1 MPSASAADRQSRL
14 MILLLG
20 LLSASAPLAIDMYLP
35 AFPAIAQQLDIAISG
50 VQQTL
55 SVFMLGFAGCQLFYG
70 PLSDSI
76 GRKPV
81 ILGGLLLFLLA
92 SLGCA
97 YAETLQ
103 QLLGW
108 RLLQALG
115 AGASSVVVIAV
126 VRDLYEAEQAA
137 RTLSLVMISMT
148 LAPLLA
154 PILGAQVLLVFGW
167 HAIFVCLAAIALIQ
181 LLLVLRKLPETL
193 APQQRREFSIAALLR
208 GYGAVLCHRQAMANL
223 LSSSFSLAGMFAFL
237 AGSPFVYIEYF
248 GVPAQYYGLLFGSNI
263 LVMIGLN
270 WLNSRLITEVGL
282 ERMIRF
288 ATGMQC
294 LSGLALLAAVL
305 SGVGGLWSVA
315 PGIILYVGMIGLVG
329 ANTSAG
335 AVSPF
340 KQSAG
345 TASALLGASRF
356 MLGAL
361 AAAMVGWLHDGTPLP
376 MAAVICTC
384 GVLSFASYRLLKV
397 RAPAADRAAGA

>member
-35 AFPAIAQQLDIAISG
+35 AFPAIAQQLDIPISG

-97 YAETLQ
+97 FAETLQ

-154 PILGAQVLLVFGW
+154 PILGAQLLLVFGW

-384 GVLSFASYRLLKV
+384 GVLTFASYRLLNG